1 MGRLRNFTTTL
12 LEITHG
18 RTTAFFI
25 AFFIAGHAMAL
36 AGKLTTIYVAYLA
49 TLGGLVLG
57 HSVKEDILTAR
68 FGSPGGP
75 PKNADPKG

>member
-1 MGRLRNFTTTL
+1 MGRLRDFTNKVL
-12 LEITHG
+12 QITHG
-18 RTTAFFI
+18 RTTAFFV

-36 AGKLTTIYVAYLA
+36 AGKLTTVYVAYLA

-68 FGSPGGP
+68 FGPQGGSPD
-75 PKNADPKG
+75 ADPKS